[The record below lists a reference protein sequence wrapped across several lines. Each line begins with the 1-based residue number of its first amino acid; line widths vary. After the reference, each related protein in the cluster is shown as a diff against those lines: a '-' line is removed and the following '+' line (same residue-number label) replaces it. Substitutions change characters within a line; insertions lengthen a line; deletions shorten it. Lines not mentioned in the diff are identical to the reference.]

1 MSMFEKNWNLD
12 IHPAKEWQNRFM
24 QVKLSKQNPYAPAY
38 LKADVSEKN
47 GGKKKKKTSG

>member
-1 MSMFEKNWNLD
+1 
-12 IHPAKEWQNRFM
+12 M

-47 GGKKKKKTSG
+47 GGKKKKKNLWLASNGFMVRQKIFDLRLKSVDQ